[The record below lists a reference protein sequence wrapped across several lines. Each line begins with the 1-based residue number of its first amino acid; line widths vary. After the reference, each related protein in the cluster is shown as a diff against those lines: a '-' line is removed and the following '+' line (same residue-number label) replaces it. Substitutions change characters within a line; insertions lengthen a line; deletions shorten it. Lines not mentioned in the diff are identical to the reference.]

1 MKQTIKS
8 LFAAIAAMFV
18 SVVAFAQVTTSSLSG
33 YVADEAGEPLAGAA
47 VIAVHVPS
55 GTQYAAI
62 ANDNGRVVING
73 MRSGGPYSIEVS
85 FLGMA
90 TVQYQEVTLKLGEP
104 YEINTVMKASNE
116 LDAVVLTAESS
127 FMANQTGAGSNFSLA
142 KIEAMP
148 TVDRSIYDVVKFTPQ
163 ATVNKEGG
171 ISIAG
176 TSNRYNSFQIDGAVA
191 NDSFGLTKT
200 GTNGG
205 QTGANPISM
214 DAIEEI
220 QVVVAPFDVRQSGF
234 TGGAINAITKS
245 GTNTVKG
252 TFYGYFNNQDFIGT
266 TAGPLDKGDT
276 RKKYETQSTQT
287 YGFTVGAPIIKNK
300 LFIFASGEYYRRN
313 IPNIYTPANGSYDD
327 EALKAPV
334 SYGGKEYSYFNS
346 ELAYAVIEH
355 YKNTYKPGE
364 DFSESI
370 DEHRPISQS
379 INAMLRLDWNI
390 NDSNKLM
397 FRYQFMD
404 AFQDK
409 YSSGNRTYYFN
420 NSSYKQSNQTHS
432 LVAELNSRVSDMV
445 YNEFRA
451 TAVIVRDERTVPY
464 KAASMYIKDNVYID
478 LGTEYSSGANS
489 MASDTYT
496 IEDNVMIYA
505 GNHTITAGTHN
516 EIYRFNNLFLQRAF
530 GSYEFNTLADFFNNT
545 PSAFKYAYA
554 DPTVKGVDGPQWK
567 ATTWAAQFGLYA
579 QDEWKPTANFTLTY
593 GVRADM
599 PLLLNKPTANKE
611 FNDGPIAA
619 QYKEYVG
626 AIPKASVLVSPRVGF
641 RWFIDKERKSLL
653 RGGAGLFTGRIPF
666 VWLSNAYN
674 NTGVETKTVSV
685 SNPGAD
691 FPKTSNP
698 YADIIQTGA
707 AAAGGRATVNTL
719 SRDFKYPQVFRANI
733 GFEQDFGHGWKFIFD
748 GLYTKNLNSVFFKN
762 LALTNNG
769 KKVYAVNSTTGPAA
783 PYYDIDSTYETVV
796 ALGNTNLG
804 YTYTLSGQ
812 IMKHFDFGLD
822 LMASYTFNQA
832 RSANDGISSVALSN
846 WKQFFAV
853 DTNVPDLSY
862 SLYERPHKVM
872 AVVSYTSPV
881 YAKIM
886 KTSVSLTY
894 EGSSGQRFSY
904 TYTGNVDFNGDATSA
919 NNNSLLYVP
928 TVDEIGKMS
937 WSSPSDALKFENQI
951 RSDKYLSSRRGQ
963 WTERFGGIQPF
974 EHHFDL
980 HIAQDFFYDKKNGRK
995 IQAVVDFMNISNLFN
1010 RNWGLTYNQTLQRNV
1025 LNVDSLTKDAE
1036 GNMVPTYSYKPND
1049 NYYTDFY
1056 SRWRCQVGL
1065 RLTF

>member
-1 MKQTIKS
+1 MKQTVKS
-8 LFAAIAAMFV
+8 LFAAFAAMLV

-73 MRSGGPYSIEVS
+73 MRSGGPYSVEVS

-90 TVQYQEVTLKLGEP
+90 TVQYKDVTLKLGEP

-334 SYGGKEYSYFNS
+334 SYGGKEYAYFTS
-346 ELAYAVIEH
+346 ELAHAVIEH
-355 YKNTYKPGE
+355 YKNTYKPGK

-451 TAVIVRDERTVPY
+451 TAVMVRDERTVPY

-496 IEDNVMIYA
+496 IEDNVMVYA

-611 FNDGPIAA
+611 FNDGPIAK
-619 QYKEYVG
+619 QYNEYVG

-685 SNPGAD
+685 ANPGAD

-698 YADIIQTGA
+698 YADIIKTGA
-707 AAAGGRATVNTL
+707 AAAGGKATVNTL

-853 DTNVPDLSY
+853 DTNVPDLGY

-1010 RNWGLTYNQTLQRNV
+1010 RNWGLTYSQTLQRNV